1 MDDETENGKIVM
13 NKEQLLLFME
23 NRRKQEEHRLALEK
37 ATRSEMVDRKGM
49 VSKASGKIV
58 MNNDHDQQ
66 LMFDED
72 HRLAVKKA
80 TRSEMVDLE
89 LEGIVSK
96 ASLIM
101 NNVPRPAFNEEHIL
115 AIKNI
120 ISEILMKASRDRAS
134 TTKKLVE
141 QDSAAGD
148 GTTPSSV

>member
-23 NRRKQEEHRLALEK
+23 NRRKEEEHRLALEK

-49 VSKASGKIV
+49 VSKASGKIF
-58 MNNDHDQQ
+58 MNDDHDQQ

-96 ASLIM
+96 V
-101 NNVPRPAFNEEHIL
+101 NNVPRPAFNEDHIL
-115 AIKNI
+115 AVKNI
-120 ISEILMKASRDRAS
+120 ISEIVKASRDRAS
-134 TTKKLVE
+134 ATKKLVE
-141 QDSAAGD
+141 QDSSAGD
-148 GTTPSSV
+148 GTTASSI